1 VNSEAAAL
9 EAAGMSVEAAARTG
23 HAFDRLRERLEDAS
37 SGPRCG
43 WFVPGRIEMLGKH
56 TDYAGGRALV
66 CAAER
71 GFAMMAAARSDSHV
85 VVLDAAS
92 GERARLDLAPF
103 PSSAAAGWSRY
114 AETVVRRVARNFP
127 DARRGADIVFESDLP
142 RASGMSSSSALMIA
156 VFLALADVNR
166 LAADPAYEKAIRTTE
181 DLASYLAA
189 LENGQSFKA
198 LAGDR
203 GVGTQGGSE
212 DHTAILCSTAGSLGQ
227 YGFAPVCLE
236 RRVPLEPTWTFAIA
250 VSGVPAEK
258 TGTAR
263 ERYNE
268 LSTATSLILQRW
280 HERTGRADATLAAA
294 VRSAPDAPSRLRGLV
309 ANPPDQALI
318 DRLEQFVEESET
330 IVPQAAERLAR
341 KDYAA
346 LGSLVDRSQRLA
358 EERLRNQVPETMALV
373 RTARSLGAPAASAFG
388 AGFGGSVWALVPRS
402 SSVEFLD
409 RWRGEYLRLFPA
421 HATSAEFFV
430 THAGPAAL
438 RV

>member
-1 VNSEAAAL
+1 
-9 EAAGMSVEAAARTG
+9 
-23 HAFDRLRERLEDAS
+23 
-37 SGPRCG
+37 
-43 WFVPGRIEMLGKH
+43 
-56 TDYAGGRALV
+56 
-66 CAAER
+66 
-71 GFAMMAAARSDSHV
+71 
-85 VVLDAAS
+85 
-92 GERARLDLAPF
+92 
-103 PSSAAAGWSRY
+103 
-114 AETVVRRVARNFP
+114 
-127 DARRGADIVFESDLP
+127 
-142 RASGMSSSSALMIA
+142 
-156 VFLALADVNR
+156 
-166 LAADPAYEKAIRTTE
+166 
-181 DLASYLAA
+181 
-189 LENGQSFKA
+189 
-198 LAGDR
+198 
-203 GVGTQGGSE
+203 VGTQGGSE

-236 RRVPLEPTWTFAIA
+236 RRVPLEPSWTFAVA

-294 VRSAPDAPSRLRGLV
+294 VRSAPDAPSHLRGLV
-309 ANPPDQALI
+309 ANPSDQALI

-373 RTARSLGAPAASAFG
+373 RTARFLGAPAASAFG
-388 AGFGGSVWALVPRS
+388 AGFGGSVWALAPRS
-402 SSVEFLD
+402 PSVEFLD
-409 RWRGEYLRLFPA
+409 RWRAEYLRLFPA